1 MLTKADIF
9 EAKDYNLTKVDIP
22 EWNGVVYVRGLT
34 GEERDAYEKS
44 FLDYGKDDSEVSLA
58 DLKIRL
64 IIYGVT
70 DEKGNNLFDMEDAE
84 ILNKKN
90 GEILNKLFN
99 AVRDVSGLGVA
110 EEKEEEKNS
119 DPVQVEDSVTN

>member
-1 MLTKADIF
+1 MLTKASIF
-9 EAKDYNLTKVDIP
+9 ETKDYNLTKIDIP
-22 EWNGVVYVRGLT
+22 EWGGHAYVRGLT

-70 DEKGNNLFDMEDAE
+70 DAEGKNLFELEDAKS
-84 ILNKKN
+84 LNKKN
-90 GEILNKLFN
+90 GEVLNKLFN

-110 EEKEEEKNS
+110 EEKEEIKNS
-119 DPVQVEDSVTN
+119 DPVQGEDSGIN